1 LLVQVWVG
9 SRHENYEVNPR
20 VRAALAGCTFHV
32 AQSRARAACCHFR
45 RSGPES
51 RAGQP
56 SRACGMCP
64 FVRAC
69 VRCAHAV
76 SRARQCCAGVIRC
89 ARHARAKAD
98 AAASPHGACV
108 CRRSC
113 RTTLCARWTTTPRT
127 GAMAPPSPSARP
139 VPVAAWSRA
148 RLRPARPTAGTRALA
163 RALTHTRPIGPPR
176 LCRSSAAV
184 ARSILRQRCAPAPR
198 QMCGRLIPQQTRPR
212 GPWRAFTSRGA
223 VPAWQPWV
231 ATAGDADFGDVPW
244 RGRSLGRRPR
254 VSDVQAMPRASHT
267 HAARSRQQPP
277 LQRATATCRA
287 ALADLPHRSAS
298 C

>member
-1 LLVQVWVG
+1 MLVQVWVG

-56 SRACGMCP
+56 SRACCMCP

-76 SRARQCCAGVIRC
+76 SRARQCCAGAMRC

-139 VPVAAWSRA
+139 VPVAAWSLA
-148 RLRPARPTAGTRALA
+148 RLRPARPTAGTRAPA
-163 RALTHTRPIGPPR
+163 RALTHTPHRP
-176 LCRSSAAV
+176 S
-184 ARSILRQRCAPAPR
+184 Q
-198 QMCGRLIPQQTRPR
+198 
-212 GPWRAFTSRGA
+212 A
-223 VPAWQPWV
+223 VPVLGSGGEIDPAAEMCAGPAADVWPIDSTADKTPRTLAGFHFARCCACV
-231 ATAGDADFGDVPW
+231 AA
-244 RGRSLGRRPR
+244 LGRN
-254 VSDVQAMPRASHT
+254 
-267 HAARSRQQPP
+267 
-277 LQRATATCRA
+277 CR
-287 ALADLPHRSAS
+287 RR
-298 C
+298 